1 MAFMTLLASTVDQVE
16 MTNLVGKLLLLLREG
31 VGNFG
36 WTVVVFT
43 IILRFALLPLDIW
56 QKFSMRKQQK
66 KMAALQPKLAKIQK
80 QYANNPEMLRQ
91 KQYELQRSSGVNMLA
106 SCLPMIV
113 TMVVFFVV
121 FAGFRALV
129 VYDNQLIVARLN
141 DAYNEMVA
149 AGASAEEINAHL
161 AAMYQP
167 ESWLWIKNVHMSD
180 IGTNVIPSYENFIS
194 SGWGGI
200 NATLPNGLSASYETL
215 VGPAMEIYNKQSFWD
230 VARWNGYF
238 ILPILAIA
246 TSFLSTMLLQKMQPQ
261 TNMAVD
267 EEQKKAQQ
275 KSMKMMNYIMP
286 LMLGVFAIMYSAA
299 FAIYYVVSNILSTL
313 TSVIFNLIIKKVD
326 AKSANA
332 GLVVNYKE

>member
-1 MAFMTLLASTVDQVE
+1 MTLLASTVDQVE

-167 ESWLWIKNVHMSD
+167 EGWLWIKNVHMSD

-215 VGPAMEIYNKQSFWD
+215 VGPAMEVYNKQSFWD

-261 TNMAVD
+261 TNMAAD
-267 EEQKKAQQ
+267 AEQQKAQQ

-332 GLVVNYKE
+332 

>member
-1 MAFMTLLASTVDQVE
+1 MTLIASTVDQVE
-16 MTNLVGKLLLLLREG
+16 MTNLVGKLLLLLRAG

-80 QYANNPEMLRQ
+80 QYANNPEMSRQ

-167 ESWLWIKNVHMSD
+167 EGWLWIKNVHMSD

-215 VGPAMEIYNKQSFWD
+215 VGPAMEVYNKQSFWD

-238 ILPILAIA
+238 VLPILAIA

-326 AKSANA
+326 EKSANA
-332 GLVVNYKE
+332 

>member
-149 AGASAEEINAHL
+149 AGASAEEINAHM

-167 ESWLWIKNVHMSD
+167 EGWLWIKNVHMSD

-215 VGPAMEIYNKQSFWD
+215 VGPAMEVYNKQSFWD
-230 VARWNGYF
+230 VVRWNGYF

-261 TNMAVD
+261 TNMAAD
-267 EEQKKAQQ
+267 AEQQKAQQ

-332 GLVVNYKE
+332 